1 VENKIGRLIKML
13 EIKMYGLKRSGTNYT
28 QKLLER
34 NYRVKVHDNR
44 GGWKHGPYIIPNLLG
59 KELNCV
65 VVIKQ
70 PLAWLV
76 SLYKHLQSPW
86 PFPMFANHYIHE
98 WNSMYFHWLSVKPVQ
113 CKIIPVR
120 YECLLQD
127 KRKVC
132 EKVAQQLGLEAKNK
146 EFNLVERIIG
156 PGGKE
161 VEKKFDVSYYVEK
174 KYLVMYSPLLQKK
187 IKSTVYEQLVKILG
201 YNLEEM

>member
-1 VENKIGRLIKML
+1 
-13 EIKMYGLKRSGTNYT
+13 
-28 QKLLER
+28 
-34 NYRVKVHDNR
+34 
-44 GGWKHGPYIIPNLLG
+44 
-59 KELNCV
+59 
-65 VVIKQ
+65 
-70 PLAWLV
+70 
-76 SLYKHLQSPW
+76 
-86 PFPMFANHYIHE
+86 
-98 WNSMYFHWLSVKPVQ
+98 MYFHWLSVKPVQ